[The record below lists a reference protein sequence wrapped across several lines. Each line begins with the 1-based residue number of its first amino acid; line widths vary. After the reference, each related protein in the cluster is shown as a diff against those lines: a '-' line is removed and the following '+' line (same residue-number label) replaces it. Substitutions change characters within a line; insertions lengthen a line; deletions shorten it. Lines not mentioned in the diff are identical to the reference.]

1 MYILI
6 EYRDAYSKGSRSYW
20 QYFRDEPVL
29 NDNSNI
35 NDFPN
40 DNNKSI
46 SFKFKQKITD
56 NKQKTMRQKMLKQW
70 FH

>member
-1 MYILI
+1 MYTLI

-35 NDFPN
+35 IEFPN

-46 SFKFKQKITD
+46 LFKFKQKITEE
-56 NKQKTMRQKMLKQW
+56 
-70 FH
+70 